1 MAKIK
6 EFIRSLSQL
15 QIVLSLTVIILLAA
29 FLGITVW
36 CNNEIQNLEDQQAA
50 VRWDA
55 EGGCAQVSAFF
66 TRGLEV
72 NDFQIMSFER
82 ELENALTEA
91 AVTVENENARLYV
104 DAYSAQ
110 GKITVISD
118 QSTLEAGAIGIGGDF
133 FFFHP
138 LQLVSGGYFSG
149 NDLMKDSIIVDEEAA
164 WQLFGSSDIEGMS
177 VTIGGVPHYISGV
190 VKRQEGRFAENA
202 GLNNTIIYVS
212 AETLSEY
219 GTSEGISCYEVAAP
233 NPVKGFVYN
242 TLKEKFGLKE
252 DEILVVEN
260 SSRYSLE
267 AMIPVV
273 LDFGIRSMQN
283 SAVHFPY
290 WENIARGYEDVR
302 AAVLIIQ
309 FIFLLIPGIII
320 LTALIIKWKNR
331 KYTVKD
337 IWMYLMD
344 KKDRAMEKARA
355 EKNKWEHF

>member
-15 QIVLSLTVIILLAA
+15 QIVLSLTVVILLAA

-36 CNNEIQNLEDQQAA
+36 CNNKIQNLEDQQAA

-91 AVTVENENARLYV
+91 AVTAENENARLYV

-252 DEILVVEN
+252 DEMLVVEN

-302 AAVLIIQ
+302 AVVLIIQ